1 MRKILA
7 AGLLLAMCQPGQCG
21 TLSDFLKLHDEPL
34 GRDQTETQIAG
45 IQSGFLAANTWL
57 AGTLK
62 TAPMYCQPETLNLT
76 AGQLVEMLRRG
87 VKEHLELDDSDPA
100 SALLAVMQRTFPCVP
115 VANTGPAQQ

>member
-1 MRKILA
+1 MRIILA
-7 AGLLLAMCQPGQCG
+7 AGLLLAMSQPGQCG
-21 TLSDFLKLHDEPL
+21 ALSDFLKLHDEPL

-45 IQSGFLAANTWL
+45 IQSGFFAANTWL
-57 AGTLK
+57 TGTLK

-87 VKEHLELDDSDPA
+87 VKEHPELDDSDPA

-115 VANTGPAQQ
+115 SLK